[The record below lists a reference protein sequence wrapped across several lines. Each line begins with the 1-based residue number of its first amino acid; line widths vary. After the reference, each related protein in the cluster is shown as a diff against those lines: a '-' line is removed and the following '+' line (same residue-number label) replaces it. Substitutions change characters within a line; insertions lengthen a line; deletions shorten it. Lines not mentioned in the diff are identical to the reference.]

1 MESKS
6 EKLLFPAAMGLSV
19 INRLLSWI
27 TFRSDNIRFNKIVLR
42 FYFKY
47 NLTGMQ
53 GKGLYLMFGV
63 FQIVVY

>member
-1 MESKS
+1 MESMS

-53 GKGLYLMFGV
+53 GKGL
-63 FQIVVY
+63 